1 MVKLRLIKD
10 HVLLI
15 FERRWDGNR
24 SLIKNWNC
32 LVSTSTIWLV
42 SAGSIFTHVV
52 SFCIFPPSL
61 ITPRF
66 RTVKGLFAVAHRPQQ
81 PPVCTAHRV
90 AGPSRITHQDDLSS
104 GWRHH
109 VAPCAPISS
118 LSYPRRSLVPCIA
131 KQWKNTLSFLRCRRL
146 KLERRGS
153 RSKGY
158 KWPLNPRSNT
168 VHSTISIHILQ
179 HPGRQAQLTWS
190 SQSPWHNHS

>member
-1 MVKLRLIKD
+1 M
-10 HVLLI
+10 
-15 FERRWDGNR
+15 
-24 SLIKNWNC
+24 
-32 LVSTSTIWLV
+32 

-66 RTVKGLFAVAHRPQQ
+66 RTVKGLFAFAHRPQQ

-153 RSKGY
+153 RITSDLSIQEATLCTLPYPSISYNIPADK
-158 KWPLNPRSNT
+158 
-168 VHSTISIHILQ
+168 HS
-179 HPGRQAQLTWS
+179 
-190 SQSPWHNHS
+190 

>member
-1 MVKLRLIKD
+1 M
-10 HVLLI
+10 
-15 FERRWDGNR
+15 
-24 SLIKNWNC
+24 
-32 LVSTSTIWLV
+32 STSTIWLV
-42 SAGSIFTHVV
+42 SAGSIFTHGV

-66 RTVKGLFAVAHRPQQ
+66 RTVKGLFAIAHRPQQ

-131 KQWKNTLSFLRCRRL
+131 KQWKNTLSFLRCPRL

-153 RSKGY
+153 RSKCY
-158 KWPLNPRSNT
+158 KWPLKSKKQHCALYHIHPYPTTSRPTSTVDVEFPISLAQPLLAKHHNQNHGMDLRSSWPRKIPVLL
-168 VHSTISIHILQ
+168 VHLHE
-179 HPGRQAQLTWS
+179 
-190 SQSPWHNHS
+190 